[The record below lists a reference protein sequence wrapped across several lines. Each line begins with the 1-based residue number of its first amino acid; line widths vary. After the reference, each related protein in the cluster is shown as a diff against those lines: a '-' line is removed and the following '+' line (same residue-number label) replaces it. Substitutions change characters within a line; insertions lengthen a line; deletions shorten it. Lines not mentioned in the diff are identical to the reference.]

1 MVQLQ
6 VLNKILKDKDS
17 SMIVL
22 NNLTEEYFSDYSNE
36 FNFIKNHLDRYGNI
50 PDLESFL
57 SKFSDF
63 EIINVEERSSYLI
76 SELVSDKNTRNL
88 ANVFNKIRSLLMEGK
103 TDEAMTLFK
112 NSSDTLSTGIALQCV
127 DIIKDTSRYDAYV
140 ERTKDFEK
148 FYIKTGFSELDKI
161 IGGWD
166 REEELATIVARTNY
180 GKCLEKG
187 TEVLMYDG
195 SIKRVEDV
203 AINDK
208 VQSLNSINTVIG
220 LHNGISKG
228 YKIIPTM
235 GESFVVS
242 ENHILTLMKRNVTW
256 NKETRKQSTDNTYT
270 LVDMMIEDYLSLS
283 EHQKRLYRLYKP
295 VINYDN
301 KELSIPPYILGT
313 WLGDGTARASSITSK
328 DAEIINEWQSFA
340 SSLNLQLHK
349 YSDSKKNSLASTYSL
364 TALENR
370 GTKNGNVSTQLFKKL
385 NLLNNKHI
393 PQSYMTS
400 DYNQRLDLLA
410 GILDTDGYYDGYVYT
425 ITQKNL
431 SLIKQISLLASSL
444 GLRTSKVGKKYNK
457 KFNKTYH
464 TLTISGNI
472 SIIPVRLQ
480 YKKAIKQESTKRILS
495 LSGFKIEEVE
505 QIEYYGFMCDGDHR
519 FLLADGTLTHNT
531 WVLLKCAVAS
541 AEQGLK
547 VGIYSGEMSE
557 KKIGYRLDTL
567 VGHISNGSIIHGNI
581 AVQNDYKRYIDSL
594 STRFTGSIKVL
605 TPNMIDGPAGVSSL
619 RTFIEKENLD
629 ILFVDQHSLLEDDR
643 KAKNS
648 IEKAANISKDLKN
661 LQVMKRVPI
670 ISVSQQNRTKNEEGV
685 DTTQIAQSDRIGQD
699 STVIIFLE
707 KKEDLLKMTLVKS
720 RDSENGKSF
729 TYRVDFD
736 KGLFV
741 YIPESEN
748 NDLDDL
754 DDEDSSEKYRGRYE
768 SSVDDKEVF

>member
-1 MVQLQ
+1 MIQLQ

-22 NNLTEEYFSDYSNE
+22 NNLTEEYFSEYSDE
-36 FNFIKNHLDRYGNI
+36 FNFIKNHLDRYGYV

-57 SKFSDF
+57 SRFPDF
-63 EIINVEERSSYLI
+63 EVINVEEKHSYLM

-103 TDEAMTLFK
+103 SDEAMILFK
-112 NSSDTLSTGIALQCV
+112 KSSETMSTGVALQCV
-127 DIIKDTSRYDAYV
+127 DILKDTSRYEAYV
-140 ERTKDFEK
+140 ERTKDYNK
-148 FYIKTGFSELDKI
+148 FYVKTGFPELDKI

-166 REEELATIVARTNY
+166 REEELGTIVARTNY

-195 SIKRVEDV
+195 SIKRIEDV
-203 AINDK
+203 VVNDR
-208 VQSLNSINTVIG
+208 VQSLNSVNTVLG
-220 LHNGISKG
+220 LHKGISKG

-295 VINYDN
+295 VINYDS

-328 DAEIINEWQSFA
+328 DVEIINEWQSFA

-349 YSDSKKNSLASTYSL
+349 YSNSKKNSSASTYSL

-444 GLRTSKVGKKYNK
+444 GLRTSKVSEKHDK
-457 KFNKTYH
+457 KFNKTYYK
-464 TLTISGNI
+464 LTISGNI
-472 SIIPVRLQ
+472 SIIPVRLR
-480 YKKAIKQESTKRILS
+480 YKKAMKQESTKRILS

-505 QIEYYGFMCDGDHR
+505 QVEYYGFMCDGDHR
-519 FLLADGTLTHNT
+519 FLLADGTITHNS
-531 WVLLKCAVAS
+531 WILLKSAAAA
-541 AEQGLK
+541 AEQGLN
-547 VGIYSGEMSE
+547 VGLYSGEMSE
-557 KKIGYRLDTL
+557 KKVGYRLDTL
-567 VGHISNGSIIHGNI
+567 IGNISNGSITHGNI
-581 AVQNDYKRYIDSL
+581 AVQNDYKKFIDEL
-594 STRFTGSIKVL
+594 PTKYKGSIKVL
-605 TPNMIDGPAGVSSL
+605 TPNMIDGPAGVNSL
-619 RTFIEKENLD
+619 RTFIEKEKLD
-629 ILFVDQHSLLEDDR
+629 ILFIDQHSLLEDDR
-643 KAKNS
+643 KARNPV
-648 IEKAANISKDLKN
+648 EKAANISKDLKN
-661 LQVMKRVPI
+661 LQVMRKIPI
-670 ISVSQQNRTKNEEGV
+670 ISVSQQNRTTSESGKV

-707 KKEDLLKMTLVKS
+707 KKDDIIKLTLVKS
-720 RDSENGKSF
+720 RDSENGKSLS
-729 TYRVDFD
+729 YRVDFNR
-736 KGLFV
+736 GIFI
-741 YIPESEN
+741 YIPESEEEESAQEE
-748 NDLDDL
+748 
-754 DDEDSSEKYRGRYE
+754 EDTNTYHGRY
-768 SSVDDKEVF
+768 DMNTDGREVF